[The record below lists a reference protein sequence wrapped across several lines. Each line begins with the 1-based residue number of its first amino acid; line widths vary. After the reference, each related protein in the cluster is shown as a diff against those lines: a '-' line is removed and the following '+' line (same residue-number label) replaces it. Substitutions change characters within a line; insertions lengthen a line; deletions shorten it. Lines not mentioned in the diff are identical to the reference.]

1 MASERPIV
9 QRPVA
14 QLPSGYAALLDD
26 IKTRV
31 RADQLKAGIAV
42 NRELVLLYWRIGRAS
57 ASGRREDEASQPA

>member
-1 MASERPIV
+1 
-9 QRPVA
+9 
-14 QLPSGYAALLDD
+14 LPSGYAALLDD